1 MENKVEEIVS
11 MLAESLNDRKVAVEN
26 FGNIAFA
33 KKNIDGKTLKLLAR
47 KYKDA
52 YQKWIDVLS
61 EVDDEVCAAWDNYID
76 PVQKLIREATPDL
89 LAQYGL
95 QRMGKQE

>member
-1 MENKVEEIVS
+1 MGQPESRKKSISMENKVEEIVS

-26 FGNIAFA
+26 FGNA

-47 KYKDA
+47 NYKDA

-61 EVDDEVCAAWDNYID
+61 EVDDV
-76 PVQKLIREATPDL
+76 L
-89 LAQYGL
+89 LGTIILTQC
-95 QRMGKQE
+95 KNS